1 MAERDIRG
9 EASRRSPIP
18 GSQRI
23 ETAQT
28 RFGAPLKRI
37 LFKFLLVLIT
47 LGALGGAAGL
57 GAFYWYVVR
66 PLPVINSLA
75 DYTPKLITQIRSRDG
90 QVLRILAEERRI
102 VAPIERIP
110 EHVKQ
115 AFVASEDSSFYDH
128 QGLDYK
134 GIARAFWENL
144 KAGGIRQGGSTI
156 TQQVAKTFLLTS
168 DRTVVRKLKDM
179 VLALRIEQSL
189 PKNQILYLY
198 INQIYLGSG
207 AYGVEAAAQTYFDK
221 SAEDLTIAEAA
232 IIVGCVPAPTSYSP
246 LLNPD
251 AARKRQLLVLKRM
264 LDEGYITQAEHDQAR
279 DEELHVIG
287 RRLDEAEVASQYFVE
302 EVRRYLEKKYGR
314 DMVLT
319 GGLDVTTTLDVERQ
333 VAAWRAVRRG
343 LRDHDH
349 RRGYRGPIRQVP
361 RQEWERAIQ
370 ELGEQKIAATA
381 PVGEPWLLRGLVVS
395 IDDRAEK
402 ATLAIGPD
410 AEVSLQLKDLKWARP
425 ADPNLDGAIPRVR
438 KVSDAL
444 GEGWLVRLE
453 KVADSESGQPRYLLY
468 QKPQAQ
474 SALLSIDIEQGWL
487 DAMIGGYDFD
497 DSQFNRAI
505 QAKRQPGSSFKPII
519 YAEALL
525 HGYTPAT
532 IVYDT
537 PKVFTDDL
545 GNTWKPQNY
554 SYKFYGPITLREAL
568 ARSRNV
574 ATIKILQDI
583 GIPSVL
589 ERAERL
595 GIRSDLQPNLALALG
610 SSEATLLDMVRA
622 YTAFPAGGRVVEPI
636 YILEVRD
643 RDGNLLEQN
652 VPLIQEPE
660 AVAAQAKS
668 VDPYKLVS
676 EVQASLDRED
686 DPGSLGPGE
695 GLDPITAYQ
704 MTHMLTAVV
713 EEGTG
718 SRVRALGRPVAGKTG
733 TTNDLYDAWFIGFTP
748 RTVAGVWVGYDN
760 AENLGRNETG
770 SRTAS
775 PVFLDYMKSA
785 LRDEPI
791 RDFQAPPGVEFAQ
804 IDKKTGLR
812 SLGSDLFIPF
822 APGTAPEEFAPATD
836 EGGPRRAPRLD

>member
-1 MAERDIRG
+1 L
-9 EASRRSPIP
+9 RR
-18 GSQRI
+18 
-23 ETAQT
+23 
-28 RFGAPLKRI
+28 F

-47 LGALGGAAGL
+47 LGALTGAAGL

-75 DYTPKLITQIRSRDG
+75 DYTPKLITRIRARDG
-90 QVLRILAEERRI
+90 QVLRVLAEERRI

-110 EHVKQ
+110 EHVKH

-128 QGLDYK
+128 DGLDYK

-144 KAGGIRQGGSTI
+144 KAGEITQGGSTI

-168 DRTVVRKLKDM
+168 DRTIVRKLKDM

-207 AYGVEAAAQTYFDK
+207 AYGVEAAAQTYFAK
-221 SAEDLTIAEAA
+221 SVEDLSIAEAA
-232 IIVGCVPAPTSYSP
+232 IIVGCVPAPSAYSP
-246 LLNPD
+246 LAHPD
-251 AARKRQLLVLKRM
+251 AARKRQLLVLRRM
-264 LDEGYITQAEHDQAR
+264 LDEGYITQEQHDLAR
-279 DEELHVIG
+279 DEKLELIG
-287 RRLDEAEVASQYFVE
+287 RQFNLPEIASGYFVE
-302 EVRRYLEKKYGR
+302 EVRRYLERNYGS
-314 DMVLT
+314 DQVLT
-319 GGLDVTTTLDVERQ
+319 GGLDVTTTLDVPKQ
-333 VAAWRAVRRG
+333 LAAWRSIRRG
-343 LRDHDH
+343 LVDHDH
-349 RRGYRGPIRQVP
+349 RRGYRGPIQEIP
-361 RQEWERAIQ
+361 REEWGATRTQ
-370 ELGEQKIAATA
+370 LGTQKIEQEA
-381 PVGEPWLLRGLVVS
+381 PVGSPWLLRGLIVG
-395 IDDRAEK
+395 IDDTAEK
-402 ATLAIGPD
+402 ARVAIGPD
-410 AEVSLQLKDLKWARP
+410 VEVELRLADLKWARP
-425 ADPNLDGAIPRVR
+425 EDPTLDGAIPRVR
-438 KVSDAL
+438 KVSDTL
-444 GEGWLVRLE
+444 REGWLVQLE
-453 KVADSESGQPRYLLY
+453 RIIDAKSGETRHLLY
-468 QKPQAQ
+468 QKPLAQ
-474 SALLSIDIEQGWL
+474 SALIAIDIERGWL
-487 DAMIGGYDFD
+487 DAMIGGYDFE

-525 HGYTPAT
+525 RGYTPAT

-583 GIPSVL
+583 GIPAVM

-595 GIRSDLQPNLALALG
+595 GIRSELQPNLALALG
-610 SSEATLLDMVRA
+610 SSEVTLLDMVRA

-636 YILEVRD
+636 FILEVRD

-652 VPLIQEPE
+652 VQLVQEVE
-660 AVAAQAKS
+660 AVAAQPET
-668 VDPYKLVS
+668 VDPYELVS
-676 EVQASLDRED
+676 QVQASIDRQD
-686 DPGSLGPGE
+686 DPESLDSSE

-718 SRVRALGRPVAGKTG
+718 RRVRSLGRPVAGKTG
-733 TTNDLYDAWFIGFTP
+733 TTNDLYDAWFIGFSP

-760 AENLGRNETG
+760 VKGLGRNETG

-775 PVFLDYMKSA
+775 PVFLDYMKDA

-804 IDKKTGLR
+804 IDKSTGLR

-822 APGTAPEEFAPATD
+822 APGTAPEEFAPETE
-836 EGGPRRAPRLD
+836 EGGPVRAPRLD